1 MDQIERSGINTE
13 KMTKQIIY
21 YKDLLEREKIKVAEL
36 LQRALEKGDIDLI
49 SFIEE
54 TFADFWSISF

>member
-54 TFADFWSISF
+54 TFADF

>member
-1 MDQIERSGINTE
+1 MDQIERSGINAE

>member
-1 MDQIERSGINTE
+1 
-13 KMTKQIIY
+13 MTKQIIY